1 MSGALQMVSIET
13 ALRNCA
19 RSLRAPF
26 WWFFHAMRA
35 STSRI
40 CASSRPY
47 FLP

>member
-1 MSGALQMVSIET
+1 MSGALQIVSILT
-13 ALRNCA
+13 SLRNCA
-19 RSLRAPF
+19 RSFFAPF

-40 CASSRPY
+40 CSSLTPY